1 MYSKDI
7 VWKKTKQNKNPQQAN
22 MFIIYIKD
30 DVSVSKLHKEFL
42 EAKRNRKY
50 TRISGK
56 KLQQFCT

>member
-1 MYSKDI
+1 
-7 VWKKTKQNKNPQQAN
+7 